1 MDGAGLSDH
10 EQRIL
15 SEIESE
21 LRGDPALER
30 RLRTMRW
37 GCSLPHPATR
47 MFRLNGLV
55 LAVLGLVSVT
65 LLIAAAATTVP
76 LLIWAFAAAWGLT
89 VLVALRLTVRWSRR
103 LRGGGGHGGGGHGG
117 GGHGA

>member
-15 SEIESE
+15 SEIESR
-21 LRGDPALER
+21 LQTDASLER

-37 GCSLPHPATR
+37 GRSMPHPSTRMPRISR
-47 MFRLNGLV
+47 MFRPSGL
-55 LAVLGLVSVT
+55 LLTLLGSLSLI
-65 LLIAAAATTVP
+65 LLIAAAVSTGP

-89 VLVALRLTVRWSRR
+89 VLVGLRLAVRWSRR
-103 LRGGGGHGGGGHGG
+103 RRGGGGGG
-117 GGHGA
+117 A